1 MEYKSQL
8 SSIQKTTVIKNINE
22 SSKNYIIHNFIL
34 ENKFNFILYIV
45 ESNFELELATKE
57 IEFYSQDIEILKFP
71 EWDIVPYDINSPDIK
86 IQTERIKTLNKLL
99 SIDKEKK
106 HILILSKNS
115 IVQKVPNKDD
125 LNTINFFINQK
136 ITKESIKYTI
146 ESNCYQLKNTAS
158 NLGDYCINNN
168 TIDIATFD
176 EQYYKIKI
184 IDNIITEIKSF
195 NPKTQIAFNSHDDIL
210 LLPIREILFYK
221 NNIQNFKQNYRKL
234 FSNSMENDDLY
245 TNISSN
251 ILYNG
256 SENWLPLFYNNEL
269 TSILNYIPQ
278 NSVIFYSKKIE
289 DKTANFRK
297 TVEKFYN
304 LRAEERKINKNST
317 YNPIPIELM
326 YLEMNKIKSKLDEY
340 INLIFDTEN
349 TIRNKNHI
357 TLNFKTVPNFQSDEK
372 EVFKTL
378 QKYLD
383 KALNKAEYKT
393 YN

>member
-8 SSIQKTTVIKNINE
+8 SSIQKTTIIKNINE